1 HLSFISYGSVFTT
14 ILMSLTSVAFG
25 FYVSKFAKYNELYG
39 SIGTLLVIMIYIWIN
54 CMILLL
60 GFELNAAIYTAKRK
74 NAYISNNKNK
84 KRMKNVLAT
93 LVLTVLTVFTI
104 QAQTITGKW
113 KTIDDETGEA
123 KSIVEITEKN
133 GKYYGKILEILTDKK
148 DAKCDKCPGADKGK
162 PI

>member
-1 HLSFISYGSVFTT
+1 
-14 ILMSLTSVAFG
+14 
-25 FYVSKFAKYNELYG
+25 
-39 SIGTLLVIMIYIWIN
+39 
-54 CMILLL
+54 
-60 GFELNAAIYTAKRK
+60 
-74 NAYISNNKNK
+74 
-84 KRMKNVLAT
+84 MKNVLAT

-104 QAQTITGKW
+104 QAQTVTGKW

-162 PI
+162 PIKGLTIIKGLKKDGSSYTGGTITDPGSGKEYKCAIKLNGTNKLDVRGYVGIQALGRTQTWVRVN

>member
-1 HLSFISYGSVFTT
+1 
-14 ILMSLTSVAFG
+14 
-25 FYVSKFAKYNELYG
+25 
-39 SIGTLLVIMIYIWIN
+39 
-54 CMILLL
+54 
-60 GFELNAAIYTAKRK
+60 
-74 NAYISNNKNK
+74 
-84 KRMKNVLAT
+84 MKNVLAT

-104 QAQTITGKW
+104 QAQTVTGKW

-162 PI
+162 PIKGLTIIKGLKKDGSSCTGGTITDPMSGKEYKCAIKLNGTNKLDVRGQVGIQALGRTQTWVRVN